1 MTAKEF
7 LAEVGPL
14 PHKRQPTETEID
26 AALELWSSLL
36 DALEFQAGIWYERD
50 RYGIWTEIS
59 SFSRVCQ
66 ILSDLAIHDT
76 ESIIQGFRDRDE
88 NADRREFYEE
98 PTLNL

>member
-14 PHKRQPTETEID
+14 PHKRQPTEIEID

-36 DALEFQAGIWYERD
+36 DALEFQAGIWHERD
-50 RYGIWTEIS
+50 RYGIWTEIA

-76 ESIIQGFRDRDE
+76 EAITQGFRDRDE
-88 NADRREFYEE
+88 NADRREFHEE